1 MVHNVNILI
10 VDDEDML
17 RNLLK
22 AELEQYQYMVDV
34 AESGEIAIEKLHDKR
49 FGLIILDIRMPG
61 MDGLEVLKKIREQD
75 LADKVI
81 MLTGVDELKI
91 ARDSLQLGADD
102 FLTKPY
108 DIKTLLAC
116 IKRVMIEK

>member
-116 IKRVMIEK
+116 IKRVTIEK

>member
-34 AESGEIAIEKLHDKR
+34 AESGEIAIEKLHEKR